1 MPRTVTYDR
10 FEAGLDLRKGASVSD
25 ANRLRVLTNAY
36 VTNGRAIKK
45 RPCLAHVATLEAGT
59 VGLRGGGGRLN
70 TFYGSVAVAHANPLF
85 RSNRVAHPD
94 TATEPELIHFYD
106 TFLGYGYAAVQYE
119 NGTIKHHYIDAGG
132 LTGWAT
138 GVTYTEGD
146 TIRPSTTNGYRYQM
160 TSGDQKGTF
169 TVTIAAP
176 AVFTN
181 VAHGMS
187 VGNPVRFTT
196 TGALPTG
203 LAVDTT
209 YYVSATPTA
218 DTFRVSATLGGADV
232 TTTGSQSGVHSLR
245 RYTGITGGVE
255 PVWPTTPGATVTENA
270 GNNEITWTCYSTA
283 ITDTN
288 CPHTKQV
295 ITQES
300 KILSISVD
308 GETVRYCAT
317 NLPRDWTT
325 PSDAGFIPS
334 GIQAT
339 GESEAKALGQF
350 RKDLA
355 ILFSDSTQV
364 WNIDPDPALITLT
377 SNVENVGTNFSKSPA
392 ALAGD
397 LFFLSENGIRSVSVI
412 TLTDNLEDNDVGSP
426 IDNLIQSEIL
436 ASDDPV
442 SIYYPGLGQYWLV
455 NGATVYAYSF
465 SRTSK
470 VAAWSK
476 YTLPF
481 VPSDVTVLN
490 SKLYMRNGDDVYSME
505 RDVYSDFGTPPQ
517 VTIEF
522 PFLDQKSSG
531 ILKQYMGA
539 DMVGTGTFDVQ
550 YRFTVNNQSLI
561 TDPVTYTGDTRPET
575 QTPMELCAVAIAPVI
590 THRADEDFQLDMMQ
604 FYLEELGPN

>member
-45 RPCLAHVATLEAGT
+45 RPCLSPVATLEPGT
-59 VGLRGGGGRLN
+59 VGLKAGGGKLN
-70 TFYGSVAVAHANPLF
+70 TFYGSTPVSHANTLF

-94 TATEPELIHFYD
+94 TATEPELIHYYD
-106 TFLGYGYAAVQYE
+106 TFLGYGYAAVQYA
-119 NGTIKHHYIDAGG
+119 NGTIKHHYIDDSG
-132 LTGWAT
+132 LTAWGAA
-138 GVTYTEGD
+138 GTYNEGD
-146 TIRPSTTNGYRYQM
+146 FVRPSTANGYRYEM
-160 TSGDQKGTF
+160 TSGDVRGAVTM
-169 TVTIAAP
+169 TIASP
-176 AVFTN
+176 AVFTF
-181 VAHGMS
+181 VAHGLL

-203 LAVDTT
+203 ITANTT
-209 YYVSATPTA
+209 YYVTATPTA

-232 TTTGSQSGVHSLR
+232 NTTGSQSGVHTLR
-245 RYTGITGGVE
+245 RSSGTSAGAE
-255 PVWPTTPGATVTENA
+255 PAWPTTPGATVTDNA
-270 GNNEITWTCYSTA
+270 GTSEIVWTCRSTS
-283 ITDTN
+283 ILDTN

-300 KILSISVD
+300 KIYGISPD
-308 GETVRYCAT
+308 AETVRYCAT
-317 NLPRDWTT
+317 NMPRDWTT

-350 RKDLA
+350 RRDLA
-355 ILFSDSTQV
+355 ILFSDSTQI
-364 WNIDPDPALITLT
+364 WNVDPDPANITLT
-377 SNVENVGTNFSKSPA
+377 QNVENVGTKFSKSPS

-426 IDNLIQSEIL
+426 IDNLIQAEVVE
-436 ASDDPV
+436 SDDPISV
-442 SIYYPGLGQYWLV
+442 YYPGLGQYWLV

-470 VAAWSK
+470 VAAWGK

-481 VPSDVTVLN
+481 IPDDLTVLN
-490 SKLYMRNGDDVYSME
+490 SKLYMRYGDEVYSME
-505 RDVYSDFGTPPQ
+505 RDVYTDFGTPPL

-531 ILKQYMGA
+531 ILKQYIGA
-539 DMVGTGTFDVQ
+539 DMVGTGTFTVQ
-550 YRFTVNNQSLI
+550 YRFTVNNQSLVS
-561 TDPVTYTGDTRPET
+561 DPVTYTGDTRPET
-575 QTPMELCAVAIAPVI
+575 MTPMELCAVAIAPVI
-590 THRADEDFQLDMMQ
+590 THQGDEDFQLDLMQ
-604 FYLEELGPN
+604 FYIEELGPV